1 MRKTVVAFAFIAAG
15 GVAAGVASAQT
26 TLRYDTWV
34 SPKHGQN
41 AEVIPAW
48 SKMVEE
54 ATQGRVKIS
63 VSYPPN
69 VNPATFFDRL
79 TDGISDVAWGFHGY
93 NPGRFLVTQIVEL
106 PGLDAEAEVASVA
119 YQRIQERFLDKVGEH
134 KGIKVLHVF
143 AHGPGVLHSRGPVT
157 TIDHMKGLK
166 VRNGGGIAAEISN
179 ALGFVQVPAPATKV
193 YEIVSQGVADGALMS
208 IEVQMSFKLKE
219 IARHIL
225 VQPGGL
231 YNGSFF
237 VGMNLDK
244 FNKLSKTDQAAIE
257 KVSGETAARLTGK
270 VWEKSDSLGTE
281 EAKAAG
287 NTITVASPEFARLIR
302 EKLAGIERDWIEKAS
317 KKGLDAKGALDA
329 LREEVRKVKAKS

>member
-1 MRKTVVAFAFIAAG
+1 MQKTVFAFAFIAAG
-15 GVAAGVASAQT
+15 CAAATAASAQT
-26 TLRYDTWV
+26 TFRYDTWI

-54 ATQGRVKIS
+54 ATQGRVKIAM
-63 VSYPPN
+63 SYPPN
-69 VNPATFFDRL
+69 VNPATFFDRV
-79 TDGISDVAWGFHGY
+79 TDGISDIAWGFHGY
-93 NPGRFLVTQIVEL
+93 NPGRFVLTQIVEL
-106 PGLDAEAEVASVA
+106 PGLDADAERASVA
-119 YQRIQERFLDKVGEH
+119 YQRIQERFLDKAGEH
-134 KGIKVLHVF
+134 KGIKLVHVF
-143 AHGPGVLHSRGPVT
+143 AHGPGVLHSRAPVT
-157 TIDHMKGLK
+157 NIDQMKGLK

-179 ALGFVQVPAPATKV
+179 ALGFVQVPAPASKV

-219 IARHIL
+219 IARHVL
-225 VQPGGL
+225 VQPGGF

-244 FNKLSKTDQAAIE
+244 FNKLSKADQAAIDR
-257 KVSGETAARLTGK
+257 VSGETLSRLTGK
-270 VWEKSDSLGTE
+270 VWDKSDMLGLE

-287 NTITVASPEFARLIR
+287 NTITMASPELAKHIR

-317 KKGLDAKGALDA
+317 KKGIDANAALKA
-329 LREEVRKVKAKS
+329 LRDEVKKLKTKS

>member
-1 MRKTVVAFAFIAAG
+1 MRKTGLAFALTAAG
-15 GVAAGVASAQT
+15 CVTVAAASAQT

-106 PGLDAEAEVASVA
+106 PGLDAEAEAASVA
-119 YQRIQERFLDKVGEH
+119 YQRVHERLLDKAGEH

-157 TIDHMKGLK
+157 SIDHMKGLK

-193 YEIVSQGVADGALMS
+193 YEIVAQGVADGALMS
-208 IEVQMSFKLKE
+208 SEVQTSFKLKE
-219 IARHIL
+219 IARHML
-225 VQPGGL
+225 VQPGGF

-237 VGMNLDK
+237 VGMNPDK
-244 FNKLSKTDQAAIE
+244 FNKLSKADQAALE
-257 KVSGETAARLTGK
+257 KVSGEAAARLTGK
-270 VWEKSDSLGTE
+270 VWQRSDEIGFE
-281 EAKAAG
+281 DAKAAG
-287 NTITVASPEFARLIR
+287 NTITVADPEFAKQIR
-302 EKLAGIERDWIEKAS
+302 EKLSGIERDWIEKAS
-317 KKGLDAKGALDA
+317 KKGFDAKGALDA